1 MHGST
6 GVEEM
11 RAVAG
16 MGRGRKKKEAK
27 GILVY
32 TKVLYAVVVLQ
43 LGPKLYHT

>member
-16 MGRGRKKKEAK
+16 MGSSMDAIGTCKKEREEEERGK
-27 GILVY
+27 GHFG
-32 TKVLYAVVVLQ
+32 LYES
-43 LGPKLYHT
+43 TI